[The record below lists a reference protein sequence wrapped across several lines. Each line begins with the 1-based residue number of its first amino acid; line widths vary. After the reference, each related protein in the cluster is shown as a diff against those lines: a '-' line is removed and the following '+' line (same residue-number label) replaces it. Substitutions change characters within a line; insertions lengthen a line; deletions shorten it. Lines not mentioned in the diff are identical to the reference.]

1 MKRQENLTTA
11 KSLSKSDYI
20 KGLQCPKALWFS
32 NFCKDLKLPIDE
44 KTQSLFD
51 AGNEIN
57 DLARKCFAE
66 GKKAADGYFDIE
78 KSVHLTKELINQGN
92 QIIFEATAIIEADG
106 SHARIDILRKSEVSG
121 KWNLIEV
128 KGSTSAK
135 DYHIDDMSFQYHVF
149 SKAGYDIDK
158 CLLMLVDNSY
168 ILQGEID
175 PHKFFKFEDISKQ
188 VLENQGEVDSCKSN
202 LLKVLKG
209 AEEPGIKIGDKC
221 FKPFDCDYQ
230 HHCWKEIPEYSIFNI
245 YQNKKAEEIAVQ
257 IGSYDIK
264 NISQHL
270 FPSGA
275 KAIDIE
281 CYQENKTHVQKDKI
295 KNWLKKLQYPL
306 YFLDYETIM
315 PAIPIFDGTR
325 PYQQIPFQFSLH
337 IQEAENCE
345 LRHFEYLHKEKSDPR
360 KEFAR
365 KLIEACGNSGS
376 VVVYNQSFE
385 KSRNTELAK
394 DFPEY
399 AANLEAINDRVIDLM
414 EPFKNRLIYSPKQ
427 QSSYSI
433 KYALPAFTDL
443 NYDEME
449 IANGS
454 EAMNAYLNFIQGKL
468 ADEEKLMVDLSN
480 YCKLDTFAMTE
491 LLKSLLNISK

>member
-1 MKRQENLTTA
+1 MKSREG
-11 KSLSKSDYI
+11 KSISKSDYI
-20 KGLQCPKALWFS
+20 KGLQCSKALWFF
-32 NFCKDLKLPIDE
+32 NYRKDLKLPLDD
-44 KTQSLFD
+44 KTKAKFET
-51 AGNEIN
+51 GNEITE
-57 DLARKCFAE
+57 LARKYFTE
-66 GKKAADGYFDIE
+66 GVKAVDDYFDVKKAAD
-78 KSVHLTKELINQGN
+78 STKNLIAKNH
-92 QIIFEATAIIEADG
+92 QIIFEATAIIDADG
-106 SHARIDILRKSEVSG
+106 SHARIDIFRKNQNSDG
-121 KWNLIEV
+121 WDLIEV
-128 KGSTSAK
+128 KSSTGVE
-135 DYHIDDMSFQYHVF
+135 DYHLDDMSFQYHVF
-149 SKAGYDIDK
+149 SKAGYKIDS
-158 CLLMLVDNSY
+158 CLLMLIDNSY
-168 ILQGEID
+168 VLQGEID
-175 PHKFFKFEDISKQ
+175 VSKFFKFEDVSKQ
-188 VLENQGEVDSCKSN
+188 ILEKQSEVDHCKN
-202 LLKVLKG
+202 DLLKVLKTK
-209 AEEPGIKIGDKC
+209 EEPKIKIGDKC

-230 HHCWKEIPEYSIFNI
+230 HYCWKEIPEYSIFNI

-264 NISQHL
+264 NIPQHL

-275 KAIDIE
+275 KVIDIE

-325 PYQQIPFQFSLH
+325 PYKQIPFQFSLH

-399 AANLEAINDRVIDLM
+399 AANLEAINMRVIDLM
-414 EPFKNRLIYSPKQ
+414 GPFKNRLIYSPKQ

-443 NYDEME
+443 NYDGME

-468 ADEEKLMVDLSN
+468 ADEEKLMADLSN
-480 YCKLDTFAMTE
+480 YCKLDTFAMRE